1 MHLLNETSYKCYLG
15 HFSNPI
21 LPLNTLPISL
31 QNFCVKMKYNIS
43 MLNSVVASTLQI
55 TNIQNSYMIAR
66 LRITYKLEEKIWGS
80 QKLWIGFYAC
90 S

>member
-1 MHLLNETSYKCYLG
+1 MLSGTFFKPN
-15 HFSNPI
+15 F
-21 LPLNTLPISL
+21 PLNTLPISP
-31 QNFCVKMKYNIS
+31 QNFCVKMKYNVSI
-43 MLNSVVASTLQI
+43 LNSIVAASTLQI

>member
-1 MHLLNETSYKCYLG
+1 MLKV
-15 HFSNPI
+15 I
-21 LPLNTLPISL
+21 LSG
-31 QNFCVKMKYNIS
+31 
-43 MLNSVVASTLQI
+43 TLQK

>member
-1 MHLLNETSYKCYLG
+1 MLSGTFFKPNT
-15 HFSNPI
+15 F
-21 LPLNTLPISL
+21 PLNTLPISL

-43 MLNSVVASTLQI
+43 MLNSIVASTLQI